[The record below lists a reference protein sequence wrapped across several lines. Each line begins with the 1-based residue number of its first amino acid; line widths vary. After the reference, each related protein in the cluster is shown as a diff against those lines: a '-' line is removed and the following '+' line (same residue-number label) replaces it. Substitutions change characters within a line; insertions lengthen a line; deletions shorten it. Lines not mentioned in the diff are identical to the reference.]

1 MNAVR
6 QKFMQD
12 IDETAGA
19 IRQLKIV
26 AHKLSEASTT
36 QADCLYQAEDAIRL
50 IYERGVLSREFKCL
64 DALQKIEDRIK
75 RLRELRNMSEYGS
88 FEIMINNEM
97 EKISQKLP

>member
-50 IYERGVLSREFKCL
+50 IYERGVLSVYF
-64 DALQKIEDRIK
+64 
-75 RLRELRNMSEYGS
+75 
-88 FEIMINNEM
+88 
-97 EKISQKLP
+97 QKLKLPPLIGERTTILYVERESYDQCI